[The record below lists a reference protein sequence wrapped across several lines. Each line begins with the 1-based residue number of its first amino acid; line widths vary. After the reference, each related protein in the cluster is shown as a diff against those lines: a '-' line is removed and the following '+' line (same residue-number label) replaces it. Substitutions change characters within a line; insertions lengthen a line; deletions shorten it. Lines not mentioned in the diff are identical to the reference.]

1 MTGKWQTGG
10 VPVAEIPV
18 SVTVS
23 RKDGSARIQW
33 AEGSDADLQR
43 VVQLLIR
50 AGEMVL
56 AYEKRPGAAATATR
70 PHGII
75 TDLIITQRR
84 IKDNGR

>member
-1 MTGKWQTGG
+1 M
-10 VPVAEIPV
+10 PVAEIPV

-56 AYEKRPGAAATATR
+56 AYEKTGRSCNCDPAPWNNYRPDYNTKENKKQWQTE
-70 PHGII
+70 I
-75 TDLIITQRR
+75 
-84 IKDNGR
+84 

>member
-1 MTGKWQTGG
+1 M
-10 VPVAEIPV
+10 AEIPV

-56 AYEKRPGAAATATR
+56 ANEKDRAQLQLRPGNR
-70 PHGII
+70 E
-75 TDLIITQRR
+75 
-84 IKDNGR
+84 K